1 MRHLLPT
8 QKIKATTL
16 TNQRRIN
23 LHLPIRR
30 IIERI
35 VPIRRESEQTLLIS
49 NLNREIIDRNHVTP
63 ITTKGI
69 KEKYLL
75 ANNVATLVARNE
87 VRTPI
92 IDTRIVVSKMVIN
105 TNPSIQT
112 WARLLLKTSIT
123 KPSAIHRRSRAPPR
137 QLLRQV
143 IADVTFVTTQIILL
157 MLAHRKAKISS
168 LLKTS

>member
-1 MRHLLPT
+1 
-8 QKIKATTL
+8 
-16 TNQRRIN
+16 
-23 LHLPIRR
+23 
-30 IIERI
+30 
-35 VPIRRESEQTLLIS
+35 
-49 NLNREIIDRNHVTP
+49 VTP
-63 ITTKGI
+63 ITTKRI

-87 VRTPI
+87 ARTQI

-105 TNPSIQT
+105 TSPSIQT
-112 WARLLLKTSIT
+112 WARLLLRTSIT
-123 KPSAIHRRSRAPPR
+123 KPSAIHRRSRALPR

-143 IADVTFVTTQIILL
+143 IADVTFVTTQIIWP